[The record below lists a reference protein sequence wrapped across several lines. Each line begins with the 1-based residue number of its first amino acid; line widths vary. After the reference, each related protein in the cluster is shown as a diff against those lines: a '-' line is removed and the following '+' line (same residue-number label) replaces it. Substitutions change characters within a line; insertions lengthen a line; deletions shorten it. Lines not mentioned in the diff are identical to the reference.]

1 MAKSLQRTHY
11 FITVVISTEIGLYQY
26 CHGAASSSPGFGVR
40 NEDLV
45 QLSQQG
51 WPGKAVRGC
60 SGNTRLWGKRGDTSE
75 EANSLQKGQIRAN
88 REGTAKYGDIL
99 RVGSEKG
106 DS

>member
-1 MAKSLQRTHY
+1 MEQPHPPQ
-11 FITVVISTEIGLYQY
+11 V
-26 CHGAASSSPGFGVR
+26 FGVR

-51 WPGKAVRGC
+51 WPGKAVRGR
-60 SGNTRLWGKRGDTSE
+60 SGNTRLWGKTGDTSE

-99 RVGSEKG
+99 RVGSEKEIHEQDRMKKTG
-106 DS
+106 EHSVVGT